1 MEEAAAI
8 IAVAIVNSNEEL
20 RADFA
25 NQSALGPTQG
35 ADFLRPY
42 LTAARITLRKSVVD
56 NLQ

>member
-1 MEEAAAI
+1 MEEAAALMAI
-8 IAVAIVNSNEEL
+8 AIVNSSEEL

-42 LTAARITLRKSVVD
+42 LTAARIALRKSVVD